1 MPQFVLYDQFG
12 VKIDPVLIWFP
23 WKPDQKF
30 NPDFFGVK
38 LDPEPIFKPNLI
50 LGSEFQDGCL
60 WLPWCTKTRSVLVQK
75 LWNSLYQQFR
85 ISEIDPN

>member
-12 VKIDPVLIWFP
+12 VKKDPVLIRFP

-38 LDPEPIFKPNLI
+38 LDPEPIFEPNPH
-50 LGSEFQDGCL
+50 SE
-60 WLPWCTKTRSVLVQK
+60 
-75 LWNSLYQQFR
+75 FR
-85 ISEIDPN
+85 ISRWLPMVVMVYKNSFCFGSNTLELIVSTI